1 MMSSEPPRPRTS
13 SSPFSPA
20 SSSPLSVPK
29 SRPPFGQPG
38 RSFVVKRTGRFTLV
52 FCVPSHRASSEAV
65 ALGELPCSFLEVS
78 ELVPAQPT
86 TRRIAAHPIR
96 KVNHSYEASLANY
109 DAPAFSWHVSSAT
122 STSKHA
128 TQRTLAHLYAGLFS
142 GVRGIGILRTSP
154 LRSPRKV
161 EASSKLRA
169 APATDN

>member
-1 MMSSEPPRPRTS
+1 MTSSPDPPRRSSRPPRPRITS
-13 SSPFSPA
+13 SPSLPYRKSR
-20 SSSPLSVPK
+20 LSVPK
-29 SRPPFGQPG
+29 IRPPLGQPG
-38 RSFVVKRTGRFTLV
+38 RSFVVKRAVAPSPPLGSLV
-52 FCVPSHRASSEAV
+52 VLVPWHRASSEAV
-65 ALGELPCSFLEVS
+65 AWGDLPSSFLEVS

-154 LRSPRKV
+154 LRSPRK
-161 EASSKLRA
+161 
-169 APATDN
+169 